1 VRTWSPKQ
9 GIMPTLTYLGFYSTL
24 QAVYLDKSLPT
35 EIRYLAIIQL
45 KNGIDKYWRKS
56 ATNGIVA
63 AEKTKIRFRLLEGG
77 LQEADSRLALQN
89 ALLVSKVVRIDYP
102 QDWPDV
108 ITSLIDIL
116 RTANDTDQVVLQR
129 GLLILLQVVKE
140 LSTARIR
147 RSQTSLQAITPELIF
162 VLDDVY
168 NKKIRLWTEF
178 LNGNGE
184 DEGGAMDAMDNSLLA
199 LKIFRRLLIVG
210 YAFPHEDKHVREMW
224 DKSKVFVSQLI
235 PMVTADPPVLVSPA
249 KELVGK
255 HVLQLSKLHV
265 QMATVHPASFA
276 SLPNSIDLV
285 RAYWGLVSMYGEAYG
300 SETQDFSAK
309 ALKQNDQTKDEKPIL
324 EALSLKGLILLRACM
339 KMVFNKTQSF
349 QYKSP
354 ETKEQQKQAIEF
366 IKTQLLTAE
375 LVSQIAHVI
384 VTKFFVFRQ
393 VDLEAWEED
402 EDEWEIREEGGG
414 DTWEFEIRP
423 CAEKLFMDLVLNFK
437 TLLVE
442 PLLSFFGSVA
452 GSGQGSVVTKDAV
465 YTAMGLSAPVVFQSE

>member
-1 VRTWSPKQ
+1 LWS
-9 GIMPTLTYLGFYSTL
+9 GFYSTL

-56 ATNGIVA
+56 ATNGIIA
-63 AEKTKIRFRLLEGG
+63 AEKTKIRFHLLEGG

-102 QDWPDV
+102 QDWPDI
-108 ITSLIDIL
+108 ITNLIDIL
-116 RTANDTDQVVLQR
+116 RKANDKDQVILRR
-129 GLLILLQVVKE
+129 GLLVLLQVVKE

-147 RSQTSLQAITPELIF
+147 RSQTSLQAVTPELVF
-162 VLDDVY
+162 LLDDIY
-168 NKKIRLWTEF
+168 KKKIQLWTEF

-184 DEGGAMDAMDNSLLA
+184 DEGGAMDAMDNSLVA

-210 YAFPHEDKHVREMW
+210 YPIPHHDKNVQGMW
-224 DKSKVFVSQLI
+224 DNSKIFLSQLL

-276 SLPNSIDLV
+276 LLPNSIDLV
-285 RAYWGLVSMYGEAYG
+285 RAYWGLISMYGETYG

-309 ALKQNDQTKDEKPIL
+309 ALKQGNQSKDEKPIL
-324 EALSLKGLILLRACM
+324 EALSLKGLTLLRSCM

-354 ETKEQQKQAIEF
+354 EMKEEQRQAIEF
-366 IKTQLLTAE
+366 IKSQLLTDE

-437 TLLVE
+437 ALLVE

-452 GSGQGSVVTKDAV
+452 GSSQSSVVTKDAV
-465 YTAMGLSAPVVFQSE
+465 YTAMGLSAPVVFQSECFFGIQSPFSD